1 MKKLVTISRE
11 YGSGGRMIGKLVAD
25 KLNVP
30 FYDKEIIDMA
40 VESSGYSKEVL
51 ETAELKAKSSFIYSL
66 AAALSFSEGQGASLS
81 VNDKLFLAQFQVIKE
96 IGDTDAGVIIGRCAD
111 YVLRDKPGV
120 TNVFIYAEKEDRIRR
135 AAEQYGIPENR
146 AAGIVDDYDKARAN
160 YYAYHTA
167 HKWGD
172 YRNYNLS
179 INTSY
184 ISEEETA
191 KMIVSYINNRKYRE
205 D

>member
-11 YGSGGRMIGKLVAD
+11 YGSGGRMIGKLVAE

-51 ETAELKAKSSFIYSL
+51 ESAELKAKSSFIYSL

-111 YVLRDKPGV
+111 YVLKDKPGV
-120 TNVFIYAEKEDRIRR
+120 TNIFIHAEKEDRIRR
-135 AAEQYGIPENR
+135 VIEKYGVDESR
-146 AAGIVDDYDKARAN
+146 AAGVVDDYDKARAN
-160 YYAYHTA
+160 YYSYHTS
-167 HKWGD
+167 HRWGD
-172 YRNYNLS
+172 YRNYNLC
-179 INTSY
+179 INSSY
-184 ISEEETA
+184 ISDEEIA
-191 KMIVSYINNRKYRE
+191 DMIVRYIEHRKYKE

>member
-11 YGSGGRMIGKLVAD
+11 YGSGGRTIGKLVAD

-30 FYDKEIIDMA
+30 FYDKEIIEMA
-40 VESSGYSKEVL
+40 VEGSDYSKEVL
-51 ETAELKAKSSFIYSL
+51 ETAELRAKSSIIYSL
-66 AAALSFSEGQGASLS
+66 AAAFSFSEGQGESLP

-96 IGDTDAGVIIGRCAD
+96 IGETDAGVIIGRCAD
-111 YVLRDKPGV
+111 YVLKDKPGV
-120 TNVFIYAEKEDRIRR
+120 TNIFIHAEKEDRIRR
-135 AAEQYGIPENR
+135 AIEKYGVSEER
-146 AAGIVDDYDKARAN
+146 AQAVVDDYDKARAN
-160 YYAYHTA
+160 YYSYHTSNR
-167 HKWGD
+167 WGD

-184 ISEEETA
+184 ISEEKTA
-191 KMIVSYINNRKYRE
+191 EMIVDYIKNRKYRE